1 MTDAPLSPPFGPVAA
16 PATPDDLTYLFRAY
30 LGRSPAPANVAQL
43 LDERKMTV
51 AQIEEML
58 RKSPEYRSRGRL
70 LHHGFR
76 GASDGAILMI
86 EPARLFFCPIAK
98 VANTSVK
105 DWALR
110 LSGDAQANAGSVHH
124 HLDSGRS
131 PMQIRHW
138 PKASI
143 DARMHDPAWARVAIL
158 RDPED
163 RLVSC
168 YWDKFVRNRAQPGVL
183 FHTAPVYRFFHG
195 EDPTADQ
202 IEQGL
207 SFRQFCHYINHAP
220 RDAMDSHWAP
230 QYRYLENYRWDR
242 LFTMDCIDGFE
253 SFVLSRCPPELQQV
267 RLGLTNVAPR
277 HAEPVAQDL
286 SDRLPCQMAGMAKP
300 PNGVL
305 LPPDIRAFIADYYA
319 LDDVLLAQA
328 RAAGPEQGRAQAAPD
343 RTV

>member
-1 MTDAPLSPPFGPVAA
+1 MTGSVAA
-16 PATPDDLTYLFRAY
+16 PPFVPVGEPASAEVLDFLFRAY
-30 LGRSPAPANVAQL
+30 LGRPSAPANVAQL

-70 LHHGFR
+70 LQHGFR

-110 LSGDAQANAGSVHH
+110 LSGEGVSNAGSVHH

-138 PKASI
+138 PMASVA
-143 DARMHDPAWARVAIL
+143 ARMQSPGWARVAIL

-195 EDPTADQ
+195 EEPTA
-202 IEQGL
+202 EQVERGL

-220 RDAMDSHWAP
+220 RDAMDPHWAP
-230 QYRYLENYRWDR
+230 QYRYLENHRWDR
-242 LFTMDCIDGFE
+242 LFTMERIAGFE
-253 SFVLSRCPPELQQV
+253 AFVLSRCPPELQHV
-267 RLGLTNVAPR
+267 RLGLANVAPR
-277 HAEPVAQDL
+277 HAEPVAGDI
-286 SDRLPCQMAGMAKP
+286 SDHLPCEMAGMAKP
-300 PNGVL
+300 PNAAL
-305 LPPDIRAFIADYYA
+305 LSPDIRAFIRDYYA
-319 LDDVLLAQA
+319 LDRVLLAQA
-328 RAAGPEQGRAQAAPD
+328 RADQPE
-343 RTV
+343 